1 MNRKALIQKDH
12 VKYLGVLLDE
22 HLTWNHQINS
32 VSKKI
37 SRGIGILSLLKNSM
51 ETKLLKNI
59 YYSVVYSHLNY
70 GIQAWG
76 SASPN
81 DLEKLLILQKK
92 AVRIMSGVQYFQIY
106 DQPPGPLPASEPL
119 FKNLEILK
127 INEIYKLSIG
137 KFIYNTL
144 DNESPNIFSEWFI
157 YSHLVH
163 EHSTRSN
170 AAIIQRQHFDVGHA
184 EPSKN
189 LHTQRS
195 NLVKYEHRKIQVS
208 GPILWNSFPDELK
221 DSPSIYTFNS
231 RAKKYFLAHYDN

>member
-1 MNRKALIQKDH
+1 
-12 VKYLGVLLDE
+12 
-22 HLTWNHQINS
+22 
-32 VSKKI
+32 
-37 SRGIGILSLLKNSM
+37 
-51 ETKLLKNI
+51 
-59 YYSVVYSHLNY
+59 
-70 GIQAWG
+70 
-76 SASPN
+76 
-81 DLEKLLILQKK
+81 
-92 AVRIMSGVQYFQIY
+92 MSGVQYFQIY

-127 INEIYKLSIG
+127 INDIYKLSIG

-163 EHSTRSN
+163 VHSTRSN
-170 AAIIQRQHFDVGHA
+170 AAIIQRQHFDVGRA

-195 NLVKYEHRKIQVS
+195 NLVKYGHRKIQVS

-221 DSPSIYTFNS
+221 DAPSIYTFNS
-231 RAKKYFLAHYDN
+231 RAKKYFLAHYGN

>member
-1 MNRKALIQKDH
+1 
-12 VKYLGVLLDE
+12 
-22 HLTWNHQINS
+22 
-32 VSKKI
+32 
-37 SRGIGILSLLKNSM
+37 M

-76 SASPN
+76 SASSN

-127 INEIYKLSIG
+127 INDIFKLNIG

-144 DNESPNIFSEWFI
+144 ANESPSIFSDWFI
-157 YSHLVH
+157 YNHLVH
-163 EHSTRSN
+163 EHATRLN
-170 AAIIQRQHFDVGHA
+170 AAIIQQEHFDVGYA

-195 NLVKYEHRKIQVS
+195 NLVKYGYRKIQVY

-221 DSPSIYTFNS
+221 DSPSIYAFNS
-231 RAKKYFLAHYDN
+231 RAKKYFLSLYDIH

>member
-1 MNRKALIQKDH
+1 
-12 VKYLGVLLDE
+12 
-22 HLTWNHQINS
+22 
-32 VSKKI
+32 
-37 SRGIGILSLLKNSM
+37 M

-127 INEIYKLSIG
+127 ISDIFKLNIG

-144 DNESPNIFSEWFI
+144 NNDSPSIFSDWFI
-157 YSHLVH
+157 YNHLVH

-170 AAIIQRQHFDVGHA
+170 AAIIQREHFDVGYA

-189 LHTQRS
+189 LHTQRF
-195 NLVKYEHRKIQVS
+195 NLEKYGRRSIQVY
-208 GPILWNSFPDELK
+208 GPTLWNSFPDELK
-221 DSPSIYTFNS
+221 ESPSIHTFN
-231 RAKKYFLAHYDN
+231 RHAKKHFLSHYYNV